1 MLQRIKRMKR
11 WKKIVLGSTG
21 ALLVIFA
28 AVAGYLYYQLNQI
41 DLADIERR
49 IEQRGQ
55 GQQDEEKQEVPGF
68 LQGSIDT
75 ASSIAGKP
83 IDGQDALDVA
93 AILMKSGLG
102 VKEIYYLLGKSTDKL
117 SNEEKQ
123 KIRDILLGKL
133 TDDEIKALRA
143 ITTAYGKTLV
153 ILDKNYPIELVG
165 VYDEA
170 ERAEIQ
176 KGLIEKRSA
185 SAEQTQPNVSPTS
198 SSPAPSPVVTL
209 MPESSP
215 APSAPTEDSGVKAK
229 ELRDS
234 YQSQLSTLKQGCT
247 NQVSSIVSEIT
258 TDMNANQSDG
268 KGLSLST
275 LQSKYLP
282 KVESAETSCD
292 SQFQQL
298 IEDAQSEYT
307 LKNLPLNDIAI
318 WKSEY
323 EKAKQEARAQAMN
336 MLMSSLSQ

>member
-21 ALLVIFA
+21 SLLVIFA
-28 AVAGYLYYQLNQI
+28 AVAGYLYYQLNRI

-55 GQQDEEKQEVPGF
+55 GQQEEKKQEIPDI
-68 LQGSIDT
+68 LKGSIDT

-102 VKEIYYLLGKSTDKL
+102 VKEIYFLLGRSTDKL

-123 KIRDILLGKL
+123 NIRDILLAKL
-133 TDDEIKALRA
+133 AEDEIKALRT
-143 ITTAYGKTLV
+143 ITTEYGKTLV

-165 VYDEA
+165 VYDEV
-170 ERAEIQ
+170 ERAKIQ
-176 KGLIEKRSA
+176 KELNEKKKGI
-185 SAEQTQPNVSPTS
+185 AEQPQPNVTS
-198 SSPAPSPVVTL
+198 TLNSPAPSPVTSM
-209 MPESSP
+209 MPESSQT
-215 APSAPTEDSGVKAK
+215 PSAPTEDSGAKAQ

-234 YQSQLSTLKQGCT
+234 YQSKLNIMKQGCT
-247 NQVSSIVSEIT
+247 EQVNFIVSEIA
-258 TDMNANQSDG
+258 TDINASQSEG

-282 KVESAETSCD
+282 KIESAETSCD

-298 IEDAQSEYT
+298 VADAQSEYA
-307 LKNLPLNDIAI
+307 LKELPLNDIAI
-318 WKSEY
+318 WKNDY
-323 EKAKQEARAQAMN
+323 AKAKQETRAQAMS